1 MNAFAFRR
9 HQRLLNAHDFK
20 QVFDQVDIKIGNDAM
35 LLLAHRIEPTA
46 SARLGLIAAKK
57 HLKRAVDRNHFKRQ
71 AREAFRH
78 HQQQLVGFELIVM
91 TRPGIRNLSAEQL
104 RDGLDQCLNRV
115 IRRAMTSSQKTP
127 NEGKLEEKRAEP

>member
-20 QVFDQVDIKIGNDAM
+20 QVFDQVDIKIGNDAI

-46 SARLGLIAAKK
+46 DARLGLISAKK
-57 HLKRAVDRNHFKRQ
+57 HLKRAVDRNRFKRH

-78 HQQQLVGFELIVM
+78 QQQRLQGLELIIM
-91 TRPGIRNLSAEQL
+91 TRPGVRNLSEEQL

-115 IRRAMTSSQKTP
+115 IRRASSDASPPPIKGTA
-127 NEGKLEEKRAEP
+127 EEKRAEP